1 MTKIGIINLAGREIG
16 GIAAYAASLIEGFN
30 NYGKH
35 EYFIFHLE
43 QDPDSINGS
52 ANCKSIPIIMPS
64 NGTRILSMLGWETK
78 IDKIIKK
85 NNLDLAICTSAT
97 LTTFQFGVPYI
108 GVVHDLMHKYY
119 RFPEYNFTRRLM
131 RDLIYKKHLQDSLYI
146 VADSVMTKNDLV
158 RFYKAEKN
166 KVQVIP
172 FCPPF
177 HIFKYKNL
185 ERNVIDK
192 VINKYN
198 LPEEFIFY
206 PAQFWH
212 HKNHIRLIKAI
223 DLLRKN
229 SDITVSLVLVG
240 SKREA
245 YDDVMKLIG
254 ERRLNNRIRHI
265 GFVSD
270 IELVALYKASK
281 FLVYPS
287 LIGPTNIPPLEA
299 MVLGTPV
306 VCSNLFS
313 MPEQIGNAGLLID
326 PFNVEDI
333 AKKIYDLWT
342 NETLRRNLAEM
353 GLEKAKNF
361 TLEKFIMQW
370 EDLID
375 KALTS
380 KLTKKL
386 S

>member
-1 MTKIGIINLAGREIG
+1 
-16 GIAAYAASLIEGFN
+16 
-30 NYGKH
+30 
-35 EYFIFHLE
+35 
-43 QDPDSINGS
+43 
-52 ANCKSIPIIMPS
+52 
-64 NGTRILSMLGWETK
+64 
-78 IDKIIKK
+78 
-85 NNLDLAICTSAT
+85 
-97 LTTFQFGVPYI
+97 
-108 GVVHDLMHKYY
+108 
-119 RFPEYNFTRRLM
+119 M